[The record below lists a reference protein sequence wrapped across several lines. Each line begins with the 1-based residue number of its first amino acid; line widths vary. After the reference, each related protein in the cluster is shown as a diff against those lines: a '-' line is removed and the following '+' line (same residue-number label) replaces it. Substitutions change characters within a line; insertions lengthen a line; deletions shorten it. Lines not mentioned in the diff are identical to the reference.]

1 MRAPRICYLD
11 PGRDYVRVKSGFSWP
26 AFFFGWGW
34 AAVKR
39 MWGVAGLMLLVDGA
53 LWFGNGVAGA
63 RQDAMLML
71 LGFVLQIAW
80 GIARGR
86 YANAWRRAALAR
98 RGYRLV
104 VEKRS
109 PVT

>member
-26 AFFFGWGW
+26 AFFLGSLW
-34 AAVKR
+34 AAVKG
-39 MWGVAGLMLLVDGA
+39 MWGVTALMVLVEGA
-53 LWFGNGVAGA
+53 FWFGNGIAGA
-63 RQDAMLML
+63 RRDESLLL
-71 LGFVLQIAW
+71 LGFVLQIVW
-80 GIARGR
+80 FFVRGR

-104 VEKRS
+104 AEKRS
-109 PVT
+109 PLS

>member
-1 MRAPRICYLD
+1 MAAPRICYLD
-11 PGRDYVRVKSGFSWP
+11 PGRDYVRVKKGFSWP
-26 AFFFGWGW
+26 AFFLGSLW
-34 AAVKR
+34 AAVKH
-39 MWGVAGLMLLVDGA
+39 MWGVAALMVLVEA
-53 LWFGNGVAGA
+53 VFWFGRGVAAA
-63 RQDAMLML
+63 RGDATLLL
-71 LGFVLQIAW
+71 LGFALEITWFVV
-80 GIARGR
+80 RGR